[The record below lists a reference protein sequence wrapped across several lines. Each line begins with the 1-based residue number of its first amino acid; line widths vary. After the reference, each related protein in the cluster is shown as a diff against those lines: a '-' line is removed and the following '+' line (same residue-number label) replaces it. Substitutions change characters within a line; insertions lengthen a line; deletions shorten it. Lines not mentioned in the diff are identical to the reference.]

1 MRSSLS
7 RVMVRVV
14 AAIALVACA
23 GAAVAESGPALYP
36 HAEINNWGRWGLE
49 DERGAANYITPEV
62 IVAAA
67 GLIRTGKVF
76 SLAIPLDE
84 KGPVFPPRLPPH
96 HTMTATGADYLADPT
111 TAPFG
116 EGLIRFAD
124 DYIYM
129 PLQGST
135 QWDALSHGWYGG
147 RLYNNVP
154 ESAIRSAP
162 SAGGATRLGIQN
174 VKDGLVGRGILIDV
188 VRYKGGKLPKGHPI
202 TRADLEGALASQGA
216 EVRPGDIVV
225 IRTGFVPGYYA
236 LTSPAEKLQYLTGVH
251 TGLTSDTVPWIH
263 ENQIAAVAADNLAV
277 ERIPN
282 DIDPEIVVPMHG
294 NLLRDLGV
302 YIGEVWWLEELAADC
317 AKDGRYEFFLAA
329 QPLNITGAVGS
340 PLNPIAI
347 K

>member
-1 MRSSLS
+1 MRISLS
-7 RVMVRVV
+7 RIMAVIAFAVCAS
-14 AAIALVACA
+14 AAA
-23 GAAVAESGPALYP
+23 AESGPALYP
-36 HAEINNWGRWGLE
+36 HAEMNNWGRWGAD
-49 DERGAANYITPEV
+49 DERGAANYITPEA
-62 IVAAA
+62 IVAAG

-84 KGPVFPPRLPPH
+84 KGPVFPPRRPPL
-96 HTMTATGADYLADPT
+96 HTMTATGADYLADPNI
-111 TAPFG
+111 APFG

-135 QWDALSHGWYGG
+135 QWDALSHAWYGA
-147 RLYNNVP
+147 RLYNDVP

-174 VKDGLVGRGILIDV
+174 VKDGLVGRGVLIDV
-188 VRYKGGKLPKGHPI
+188 VRYKGGKLPEGDPI

-236 LTSPAEKLQYLTGVH
+236 LDSRVEKVQYLEGAH

-263 ENQIAAVAADNLAV
+263 AKQIAAVAADNLAV

-282 DIDPEIVVPMHG
+282 DVDPSVLFPMHG